1 MSLTG
6 LRFVESIFRTAG
18 GRKIS
23 IDQSV
28 EGSEEDDFEE
38 SVIINNKIEEESDE
52 SEKVKFSSNE
62 RKIEGIKKDLLKN
75 SSLDEV

>member
-28 EGSEEDDFEE
+28 GESEEDDFEE
-38 SVIINNKIEEESDE
+38 SVIINNKIEE
-52 SEKVKFSSNE
+52 
-62 RKIEGIKKDLLKN
+62 
-75 SSLDEV
+75 